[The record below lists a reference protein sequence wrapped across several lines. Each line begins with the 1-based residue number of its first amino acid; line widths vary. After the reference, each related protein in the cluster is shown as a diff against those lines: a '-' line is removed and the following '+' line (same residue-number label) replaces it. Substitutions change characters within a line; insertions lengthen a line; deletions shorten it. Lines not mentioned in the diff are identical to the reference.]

1 MATLF
6 EITNEFRAL
15 YDLATED
22 GDPVAL
28 ADTIEAM
35 MPELENKAAGYV
47 AVINQLDM
55 EAAKADEI
63 AKSFKAKADARKNS
77 VKAMKNALL
86 IALDTIG
93 ATELSAG
100 QFTIKAVKNGGKKP
114 LKITGD
120 VPQDMMRV
128 IFEPDTERIR
138 ESLECGDVLE
148 YAHLEERGKHISI
161 K

>member
-6 EITNEFRAL
+6 EITNEFQSL
-15 YDLATED
+15 YELATED
-22 GDPVAL
+22 GDPVVL
-28 ADTIEAM
+28 ADTIEAL

-47 AVINQLDM
+47 AVIQQLDM
-55 EAAKADEI
+55 EASKADEI
-63 AKSFKAKADARKNS
+63 AKAFKAKADARKNS
-77 VKAMKNALL
+77 IKAMKNALL
-86 IALDTIG
+86 MALDRIN
-93 ATELSAG
+93 ATEIAAG

-120 VPQDMMRV
+120 VPQDMMKV

-138 ESLECGDVLE
+138 EFLECGTELE